1 MSLAVILAVID
12 GAPGSESAMK
22 AALELGRRF
31 KARTDLLHVEIDAAS
46 AVPVVGEGMSGAAV
60 EQIIESLQA
69 ESEMRR
75 KEAERLFKELCV
87 DAKLPVVAP
96 DAAPLAGEF
105 AVSFHKVK
113 GTEPDQVLRRGRL
126 ADLIVLAR
134 SGWDGDGGL
143 SATFDS
149 ALFDSGRP
157 VLLLPQAPV
166 TGFGRSV
173 AVAWDGSREAARAVS
188 TALPFLE
195 TAESVAILTA
205 RETDNQA
212 EPSQLLGYLAAHG
225 IEGKTWAF
233 TPEGGIGEALL
244 AEMGKA
250 KGDLLVMGAYGH
262 SRLRELVLGGATR
275 SVLANATVPV
285 LMSH

>member
-31 KARTDLLHVEIDAAS
+31 KARTDLLHVELDPAG

-69 ESEMRR
+69 EAETRR
-75 KEAERLFKELCV
+75 KEAERLFKEFCV
-87 DAKLPVVAP
+87 EAGLPVVEP
-96 DAAPLAGEF
+96 DAAPKAGEF
-105 AVSFHKVK
+105 AIAFHRIK
-113 GTEPDQVLRRGRL
+113 GTEPDLVLRRGRL
-126 ADLIVLAR
+126 ADLVVLAR
-134 SGWDGDGGL
+134 SGWEGDGGL

-157 VLLLPQAPV
+157 VLLLPQA
-166 TGFGRSV
+166 TAEGFGRTV
-173 AVAWDGSREAARAVS
+173 AVAWDGSRESARAVS
-188 TALPFLE
+188 ASLPILE
-195 TAESVAILTA
+195 TAEKVIILTA
-205 RETDNQA
+205 RETDNHA

-225 IEGKTWAF
+225 IEAKTWAF
-233 TPEGGIGEALL
+233 TPESGIGEALL
-244 AEMGKA
+244 AEANKA
-250 KGDLLVMGAYGH
+250 KADLLVMGAYGH

-275 SVLANATVPV
+275 GVLADATIPV